1 MQQAAEYKRTEVN
14 TSDNVR
20 IVSLLYDGAINFIRV
35 ARKRAEQSDIA
46 GKGLYIGKATSIVG
60 ELSSSLNMEVD
71 SEISTN
77 LRRLYDFILERL
89 FNANRKNDMK
99 AFDEAER
106 VLDMLRNAWKEMER
120 NLSAPANDSKAQNHA
135 SIGLRI

>member
-1 MQQAAEYKRTEVN
+1 MQQAAEYKKTEVN

-35 ARKRAEQSDIA
+35 ARKRAEQSDTA
-46 GKGLYIGKATSIVG
+46 GKGFYIGKATSIVG

-71 SEISTN
+71 SEISKN
-77 LRRLYDFILERL
+77 LRRLYDFVLDRL

-120 NLSAPANDSKAQNHA
+120 NISTSANNSRAQTNA
-135 SIGLRI
+135 GAGLRI